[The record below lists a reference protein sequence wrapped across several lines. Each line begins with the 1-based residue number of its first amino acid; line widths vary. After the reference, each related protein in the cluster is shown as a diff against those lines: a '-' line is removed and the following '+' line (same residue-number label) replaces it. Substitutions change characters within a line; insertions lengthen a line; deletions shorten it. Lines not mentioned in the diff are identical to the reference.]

1 VNLQGNSSL
10 LKELKTLFFI
20 DTMRVVVTIKYKD
33 HERPGLT
40 GLAEQY

>member
-1 VNLQGNSSL
+1 MNLHRNFSQ
-10 LKELKTLFFI
+10 LKELKTSFFI
-20 DTMRVVVTIKYKD
+20 DTARVVVTIKYKN